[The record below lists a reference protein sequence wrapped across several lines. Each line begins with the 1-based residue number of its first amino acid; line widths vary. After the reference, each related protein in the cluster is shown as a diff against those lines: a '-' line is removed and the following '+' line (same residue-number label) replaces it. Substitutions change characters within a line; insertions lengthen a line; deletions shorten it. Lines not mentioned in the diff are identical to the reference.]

1 MTPSDTGVPDVG
13 VRTRGKRLEL
23 SAELLSILLVG
34 VALAALILTGIGE
47 IREDMREIR
56 EDMRERFSS
65 MENRMSSMEARLAV
79 VESRLAVVENRLAV
93 VESQLAVVEREQ
105 GEIRGLI
112 EGLRD
117 TAAGRPEAQ
126 GVELGSRQGHA
137 MTGRSANLPK
147 HGLTTGARGD
157 SGGPAVRGGDR
168 RGSTDD
174 AGAGGTLRPVIGSA
188 DPRNAGR
195 ADHPLRSSG
204 RTASVNPP
212 PSFDRTTSKRAR
224 IDGGAFETT

>member
-1 MTPSDTGVPDVG
+1 METKDGMTPSGAGAPDTGVPDAG

-34 VALAALILTGIGE
+34 VALAALILTGIGD

-79 VESRLAVVENRLAV
+79 VESRLAVVESQLAVVERRLAV
-93 VESQLAVVEREQ
+93 VESQLVVVEREQ
-105 GEIRGLI
+105 GEIRGLL

-137 MTGRSANLPK
+137 MAGRSANLPMY
-147 HGLTTGARGD
+147 GPTTGSHGD
-157 SGGPAVRGGDR
+157 SGGPAARGGDR
-168 RGSTDD
+168 RGSANDT
-174 AGAGGTLRPVIGSA
+174 GPGGTLRPVIG
-188 DPRNAGR
+188 PAGR
-195 ADHPLRSSG
+195 GTPDAPVTLRAAAD
-204 RTASVNPP
+204 APP
-212 PSFDRTTSKRAR
+212 P
-224 IDGGAFETT
+224 

>member
-1 MTPSDTGVPDVG
+1 MTPSGAGAPDAG

-47 IREDMREIR
+47 IREDMRE
-56 EDMRERFSS
+56 RFSSMESRMSS

-79 VESRLAVVENRLAV
+79 VESRLAVVERRLAVVERRLAV
-93 VESQLAVVEREQ
+93 VESQLVVVEREQ
-105 GEIRGLI
+105 GEIRGLL

-137 MTGRSANLPK
+137 MTGRSANLPMY
-147 HGLTTGARGD
+147 GPTTGSHGD
-157 SGGPAVRGGDR
+157 SGGPAARGGDR
-168 RGSTDD
+168 RGSANDT
-174 AGAGGTLRPVIGSA
+174 GPGETLRPVIG
-188 DPRNAGR
+188 PAGR
-195 ADHPLRSSG
+195 GTPDAPVTLRAVAD
-204 RTASVNPP
+204 APP
-212 PSFDRTTSKRAR
+212 P
-224 IDGGAFETT
+224 